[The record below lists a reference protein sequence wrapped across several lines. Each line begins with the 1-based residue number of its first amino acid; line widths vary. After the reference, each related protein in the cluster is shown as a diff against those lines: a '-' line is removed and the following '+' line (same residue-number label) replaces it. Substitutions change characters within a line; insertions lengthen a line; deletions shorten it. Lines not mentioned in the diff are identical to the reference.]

1 VSHQHGETDTVLIAD
16 KDPDIRLLMKLAV
29 AIDADI
35 EIVGEAADGAEAVE
49 LWREIDGP
57 PAPDVVVLADDL
69 PFRSG
74 IVAGAEILAERPEQK
89 IVLCSSSVSGQ
100 LRSDAAAVGIATC
113 LSKQHLDCLP
123 DVIDELHDS
132 G

>member
-1 VSHQHGETDTVLIAD
+1 MSHQNGETDTILIAD

-29 AIDADI
+29 AIDANI

-74 IVAGAEILAERPEQK
+74 IAAAAEILAERPEQK

-100 LRSDAAAVGIATC
+100 LRSDATAVGIATC
-113 LSKQHLDCLP
+113 LSKQHLDWLP